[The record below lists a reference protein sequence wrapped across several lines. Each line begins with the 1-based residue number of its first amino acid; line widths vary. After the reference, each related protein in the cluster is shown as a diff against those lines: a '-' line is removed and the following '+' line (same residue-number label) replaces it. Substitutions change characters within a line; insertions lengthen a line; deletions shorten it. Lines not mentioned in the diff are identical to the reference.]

1 MPSITLASLNVRGC
15 EGEAGLRR
23 LLHRFRVQTRGKQK
37 LAVMCIQEHMLPK
50 NKHDELLRLIR
61 IKEFD
66 AEITYGKADDPTSAH
81 GGTAIIWDTKAVTL
95 KSTLDII
102 PGYIRVHLDW
112 AGTTLEIAN
121 AYAPSSSAVA
131 RVDFFDK
138 IEKRMTGWCWLRQGP

>member
-66 AEITYGKADDPTSAH
+66 AEITYGKA
-81 GGTAIIWDTKAVTL
+81 
-95 KSTLDII
+95 
-102 PGYIRVHLDW
+102 R
-112 AGTTLEIAN
+112 
-121 AYAPSSSAVA
+121 
-131 RVDFFDK
+131 
-138 IEKRMTGWCWLRQGP
+138 